1 MPSPSRLLLLL
12 SPALFVVGVLIV
24 LSIHASADTTHSLAI
39 NDLAQL
45 VKDGEVESI
54 DVSGDSGI
62 AITRDHQAHGFQVDQ
77 PGSLPTLLQSF
88 GVTSAELSQVK
99 YDIAGPSPL
108 GSVASGLAVLAPIL
122 LAGGLLVFM
131 LRRRGG
137 SDHAFNFGKSRAR
150 THNSG
155 LQRVTFADLAG
166 VEDAT
171 QELQEVVDFLK
182 YPQRYT
188 AIGARL
194 PRGVLLVGPPGTGKT
209 LLARAVA
216 GEAGVPFFSC
226 SGSEFVEMFVGV
238 GASRVRDLFEQAKRA
253 APCIIF
259 IDEIDAIGRRR
270 GVGQMPN
277 NDEREQTLNQIL
289 VEMDGFDSSNSVIV
303 IAATN
308 RPDVLDHALL
318 RPGRFDRQVQVPAPD
333 VRGREALLVLH
344 ARGKRVEPDVA
355 FGQLARSTPGFSG
368 ADLANVLNEAAIL
381 AVRRHKVA
389 IDAGDL
395 EDATDRV
402 LAGPATESRIMSMQ
416 EKRLTAYHE
425 AGHAIVGRLLEHH
438 DPVHKITIVGRG
450 RAGGYTRFVPPED
463 RHYQT
468 RSQFEAS
475 IASAL
480 GGHVAE
486 TLVFGEMSTGASND
500 LERASEL
507 ARRMVTEFGMSDR
520 LGVVTFG
527 SGDEPGW
534 PSQRGTI
541 GYSEQTAQTIDD
553 EVRRI
558 IDEAYERAR
567 CVIVEQRAVLDR
579 LAQALLRWETL
590 QGVELERAFEG
601 DVEPEPAPSEH
612 APRGSFR
619 LPSPRLL
626 PTAAMTVHDD
636 LDGGTRSSAGRSH
649 APSDAAAS

>member
-1 MPSPSRLLLLL
+1 MPSPSRLVILLL
-12 SPALFVVGVLIV
+12 PALLFAALLTFGVLR
-24 LSIHASADTTHSLAI
+24 ASAGAARSVPI
-39 NDLAQL
+39 NDLARL
-45 VKDGEVESI
+45 VKDGEVVSI
-54 DVSGDSGI
+54 DVNGDSGVVT
-62 AITRDHQAHGFQVDQ
+62 TRDHQTYGFRVDQ
-77 PGSLPTLLQSF
+77 PGGLPGLLESF

-99 YDIAGPSPL
+99 YDIAGPSAL
-108 GSVASGLAVLAPIL
+108 GNALTGLGVLVPVL
-122 LAGGLLVFM
+122 LIGGMVVLM

-137 SDHAFNFGKSRAR
+137 PGDALNFGKSRAR
-150 THNSG
+150 SFNPG
-155 LQRVTFADLAG
+155 WQRVTFADLAG
-166 VEDAT
+166 VDDAT
-171 QELQEVVDFLK
+171 HELQEVVDFLK

-194 PRGVLLVGPPGTGKT
+194 PRGVLLIGPPGTGKT

-238 GASRVRDLFEQAKRA
+238 GASRVRDLFEQAKRS

-259 IDEIDAIGRRR
+259 VDEIDAVGRRR
-270 GVGQMPN
+270 GVSQVGS

-333 VRGREALLVLH
+333 VRGREALLRLH
-344 ARGKRVEPDVA
+344 ARGKQLASEVDFA
-355 FGQLARSTPGFSG
+355 SLARSTPGFSG

-381 AVRRHKVA
+381 AVRRRKTT
-389 IDAGDL
+389 IQAGDL

-402 LAGPATESRIMSMQ
+402 LAGPATESRIMSTR

-425 AGHAIVGRLLEHH
+425 AGHAVVGRLLEHH

-450 RAGGYTRFVPPED
+450 RAGGYTRFAPPDD

-468 RSQFEAS
+468 RSEFEAS

-486 TLVFGEMSTGASND
+486 TIVFGEMSTGASND
-500 LERASEL
+500 LERASGL
-507 ARRMVTEFGMSDR
+507 ARRMVREFGMSDR

-527 SGDEPGW
+527 SASEQAW
-534 PSQRGTI
+534 PDPRAAGA
-541 GYSEQTAQTIDD
+541 YSERTARLIDD

-558 IDEAYERAR
+558 IDEAYDRAR
-567 CVIVEQRAVLDR
+567 RVLIGQRAVLDR
-579 LAQALLRWETL
+579 VAQALLRWETL
-590 QGVELERAFEG
+590 QGPELERAFDG
-601 DVEPEPAPSEH
+601 DPAEL
-612 APRGSFR
+612 APAGRGSVR
-619 LPSPRLL
+619 LPSARLL
-626 PTAAMTVHDD
+626 PNAAMTVHDD
-636 LDGGTRSSAGRSH
+636 LLGGTRSSACRSQP
-649 APSDAAAS
+649 PSEAAAS

>member
-1 MPSPSRLLLLL
+1 MPTSPVLDVPRAARGETGGMPSPSRLLLLL
-12 SPALFVVGVLIV
+12 SPALFVVGVVTV
-24 LSIHASADTTHSLAI
+24 LSIHAAADTTRSLAI
-39 NDLAQL
+39 TDLAQL

-54 DVSGDSGI
+54 DVSGDGGI
-62 AITRDHQAHGFQVDQ
+62 AITRDHQARAFRVDQ
-77 PGSLPTLLQSF
+77 PGSLPSLLQSF

-99 YDIAGPSPL
+99 YDIAGPSPVGGAL
-108 GSVASGLAVLAPIL
+108 SGLAVLAPIL
-122 LAGGLLVFM
+122 LAGGLIVLL

-137 SDHAFNFGKSRAR
+137 SEHAFNFGKSRAR

-155 LQRVTFADLAG
+155 VQRVTFADLAG

-171 QELQEVVDFLK
+171 HELQEVVDFLK
-182 YPQRYT
+182 FPQRYT

-238 GASRVRDLFEQAKRA
+238 GASRVRDLFEQAKRS

-333 VRGREALLVLH
+333 MRGREALLLLH
-344 ARGKRVEPDVA
+344 ARGKRVEPDVD

-381 AVRRHKVA
+381 AVRRRKVA

-450 RAGGYTRFVPPED
+450 RARRLHPLRAARGP
-463 RHYQT
+463 
-468 RSQFEAS
+468 
-475 IASAL
+475 AL
-480 GGHVAE
+480 SDAE
-486 TLVFGEMSTGASND
+486 PVRGEHRLG
-500 LERASEL
+500 
-507 ARRMVTEFGMSDR
+507 ARRTRGGNARVRRDEHRCEQRSRAGQRPGPSDGDRVRHERSAGGGDLR
-520 LGVVTFG
+520 LG
-527 SGDEPGW
+527 
-534 PSQRGTI
+534 
-541 GYSEQTAQTIDD
+541 
-553 EVRRI
+553 
-558 IDEAYERAR
+558 
-567 CVIVEQRAVLDR
+567 
-579 LAQALLRWETL
+579 
-590 QGVELERAFEG
+590 
-601 DVEPEPAPSEH
+601 
-612 APRGSFR
+612 
-619 LPSPRLL
+619 
-626 PTAAMTVHDD
+626 
-636 LDGGTRSSAGRSH
+636 
-649 APSDAAAS
+649 